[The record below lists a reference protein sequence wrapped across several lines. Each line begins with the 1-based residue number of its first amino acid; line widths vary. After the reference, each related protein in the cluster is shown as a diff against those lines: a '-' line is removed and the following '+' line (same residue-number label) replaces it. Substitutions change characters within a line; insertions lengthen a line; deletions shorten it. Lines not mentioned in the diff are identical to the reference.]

1 MRRDP
6 GRPSWN
12 TLLPF
17 GPRGLAIWVL
27 LCFTVASVVLPP
39 AGHSATQA
47 EFYVAPNG
55 RPDGDGS
62 KERPWDLATALAQP
76 AAVKP
81 GDTIWLRG
89 GTYLGPGLGGGFAS
103 YLQGTSSNYITV
115 RAYGGPWPVGER
127 VRIDGFSGGGG
138 HPTISTTTRSG
149 DGFPSY
155 VIFRDLEVFSSQTQR
170 TTTGSGP
177 YPGDTPPFEA
187 GFNLRSAYVKV
198 INCIIHDVRDGVGQW
213 RESTGSE
220 TYGNI
225 AYFDGWR
232 GSDTGWGT
240 NFSYA
245 RTLSTDPIPSKR
257 IADNIGFQ
265 SFGANSILYNTDPGS
280 TLQDFLYEG
289 NVIFNGGELSR
300 PYGAW
305 TGGGNNNFLAGT
317 NQGTVVTRLVFRNNF
332 TYIPSL
338 LDGLGGGDT
347 NNIGYA
353 SPSVDTPTITN
364 NYLVGWS
371 GVGGALKLNPTHPN
385 TTMTGNTIIGGIAGF
400 TSTEFQANTYIA
412 SRPTSGKNIFVR
424 PNQYE
429 PGRAHIIIYNWDL
442 SPTVL
447 VNPNV
452 SSTVLNVGD
461 TYQVRDV
468 QNYYGTPII
477 GTTTY
482 SGGPIS
488 IPMSASAPVA
498 APSGFPHAVLPYPTT
513 TQPQF
518 GVFVL
523 QRISPAAAETPT
535 PDPLPTPTPPPIPYP
550 IPAPTPS
557 PAPEPAPTPTP
568 APAPQP
574 TPTPTPAPAPTPSPA
589 PQPAPT
595 PAPTSTPSSP
605 PPSTSTPGSAP
616 SNPPASSSG
625 SGAAASGGG
634 AAASGGGGAAS
645 GGGGAASGIGA
656 QSGSSALTPAA
667 TGLGT
672 QPESIAPTPAASNV
686 GTPAG
691 SPPPPQVK
699 SLLLDRP
706 ELLKNSSFDAQ
717 SNGIPQGWQGRNL
730 SPSDRVDRGR
740 SVLYNGAASFRLT
753 AGVGIIKQLTQ
764 TIPSSGPAGTSFI
777 FGAASMA
784 SGTSPTG
791 GAYQVEV
798 RIVFTDGTSLAFPLL
813 FTKGTH
819 GWEQRGMSFSS
830 PKDFKK
836 LIVSIT
842 YANQTGMAW
851 FSGFHLWIGSRSY

>member
-6 GRPSWN
+6 GRPSWS
-12 TLLPF
+12 TLLPC
-17 GPRGLAIWVL
+17 GPRGLTIWVL
-27 LCFTVASVVLPP
+27 LCFTLASVLVLPP
-39 AGHSATQA
+39 AGHSATQE

-62 KERPWDLATALAQP
+62 IERPWDLATALLQP

-89 GTYLGPGLGGGFAS
+89 GTYKRNRPSTTAGFVS
-103 YLQGTSSNYITV
+103 YLAGSPGNYITV
-115 RAYGGPWPVGER
+115 RAFGGPWPVGER
-127 VRIDGFSGGGG
+127 VRIDSNSPDVPNYGAPVITVNGAW
-138 HPTISTTTRSG
+138 
-149 DGFPSY
+149 
-155 VIFRDLEVFSSQTQR
+155 VIFRDLEVYSSQTQR

-177 YPGDTPPFEA
+177 YPADVPAFEA
-187 GFNLRSAYVKV
+187 GFNLRAANIKV
-198 INCIIHDVRDGVGQW
+198 INCTIHDVRDGVGQW
-213 RESTGSE
+213 RESKSSE

-225 AYFDGWR
+225 VYFNGWR
-232 GSDTGWGT
+232 GSDHGWGT
-240 NFSYA
+240 GFAYA
-245 RTLSTDPIPSKR
+245 RSASTDPVPSKR

-265 SFGANSILYNTDPGS
+265 TFDVPGQIYVTGDPPA
-280 TLQDFLYEG
+280 TLQDFLLEG
-289 NVIFNGGELSR
+289 NVMFNAGEMQR

-305 TGGGNNNFLAGT
+305 TGGGAANFLAGT
-317 NQGTVVTRLVFRNNF
+317 GQGTVLLRLVFRNNF
-332 TYIPSL
+332 TYMPPL
-338 LDGLGGGDT
+338 LDGLGNGGT
-347 NNIGYA
+347 NEIGYGTTTNA
-353 SPSVDTPTITN
+353 LKATN
-364 NYLVGWS
+364 NYIAGS
-371 GVGGALKLNPTHPN
+371 PTSNGAMILSATHPD
-385 TTMTGNTIIGGIAGF
+385 TTMTGNTFIGGISGF
-400 TSTEFQANTYIA
+400 TTTEFPNNTYIA

-424 PNQYE
+424 KNEYE

-442 SPTVL
+442 SATVL
-447 VNPNV
+447 VDPNV
-452 SSTVLNVGD
+452 SGTALNVGD

-468 QNYYGTPII
+468 QNYYGAPTVD
-477 GTTTY
+477 TTTY
-482 SGGPIS
+482 SGGLIT

-523 QRISPAAAETPT
+523 QRITPAAAGTPPGGGAPT
-535 PDPLPTPTPPPIPYP
+535 PDPMPTPTPPP
-550 IPAPTPS
+550 TP
-557 PAPEPAPTPTP
+557 E
-568 APAPQP
+568 
-574 TPTPTPAPAPTPSPA
+574 PTPTPAPAPTPSPA

-616 SNPPASSSG
+616 SNPPASSGGSGAATGG
-625 SGAAASGGG
+625 SGAAAGGSG
-634 AAASGGGGAAS
+634 AAAGGGGGAAG

-656 QSGSSALTPAA
+656 QSGSSGLTPAA
-667 TGLGT
+667 TGPGT
-672 QPESIAPTPAASNV
+672 QSESIAPTPAASNV

-699 SLLLDRP
+699 SLLLDRA

-717 SNGIPQGWQGRNL
+717 RNGIPQGWQGRNL
-730 SPSDRVDRGR
+730 SPFDRVDRGG
-740 SVLYNGAASFRLT
+740 SALYNGAASFRFT

-764 TIPSSGPAGTSFI
+764 TIPTSGPAGTSFI

-819 GWEQRGMSFSS
+819 GWEQRGVAFSS

-842 YANQTGMAW
+842 YANQTGTVW
-851 FSGFHLWIGSRSY
+851 FNALHLLVGNRSY